1 MISDTIWAPA
11 IISYI
16 CVWLTQSLTWWCQRC
31 IVLCVIL
38 TILYFTGWLHRFLW
52 FMAEREATKILNGTT
67 VTSSTFHIDI
77 LRGKVWISNLIIH
90 APKQDTWQW
99 EAPVFARI
107 GKVYVEAN
115 LVSCLFSLW
124 FLWEEL
130 PLDIYTI
137 LVSDI
142 QVFIERKHNVYNF
155 LLLDPHV
162 VVPVPPQPTVTAS
175 EAEEDEDDLVF
186 VNPILDDGDGLAVP
200 IINAGNKA
208 SRNGSCDATTKDS
221 VSADINSVNSNDEE
235 EKAQHVVEHIV
246 HSVRR
251 AAVAGGDKNPVVTLL
266 DQYRHVLSNQ
276 LKNFTTEKD
285 NATKASTTAMMQEGV
300 NLIKNVTANIAE
312 KTVQAQQVIIPAR
325 RTLPGERP
333 VYGRVGRLLIQ
344 EMRIFVRENHRLNT
358 NESAS
363 SSVSSS
369 SKGDASK
376 NAASNDDNIND
387 PASPISAWHPPI
399 VIQHVSIR
407 ANEFCPPLTAK
418 EKMKSK
424 KVYDENVDN
433 YDPTL
438 MPALYQ
444 TMDAYVDIIWKRVLA
459 EVAKSNTGQFFQ
471 TAMGEVVNLFV
482 ESKEPI
488 QDDIA
493 S

>member
-1 MISDTIWAPA
+1 
-11 IISYI
+11 
-16 CVWLTQSLTWWCQRC
+16 
-31 IVLCVIL
+31 
-38 TILYFTGWLHRFLW
+38 
-52 FMAEREATKILNGTT
+52 MAEREATKILNGTT
-67 VTSSTFHIDI
+67 VTSSTFQIDI
-77 LRGKVWISNLIIH
+77 LRGRVWISNLVIH

-130 PLDIYTI
+130 PLDLYTI

-162 VVPVPPQPTVTAS
+162 VVPVPPQSTVATNQ
-175 EAEEDEDDLVF
+175 AEDDEDDMVF
-186 VNPILDDGDGLAVP
+186 VNPIINDGDRETSP
-200 IINAGNKA
+200 IGSTADRLSD
-208 SRNGSCDATTKDS
+208 SRYCDGSPKDF
-221 VSADINSVNSNDEE
+221 VSADLNATGSNDEE

-251 AAVAGGDKNPVVTLL
+251 ATVASGDKNPVATLL
-266 DQYRHVLSNQ
+266 DQYRHVLANQ
-276 LKNFTTEKD
+276 LKNFASDKD
-285 NATKASTTAMMQEGV
+285 NTTKASTTAMMQEGV
-300 NLIKNVTANIAE
+300 NLIKHVTANIAE

-325 RTLPGERP
+325 RKLPGERP

-344 EMRIFVRENHRLNT
+344 DMRIFVRENHRHCDD
-358 NESAS
+358 
-363 SSVSSS
+363 S
-369 SKGDASK
+369 SKSNQGNSSKSANRNDAK
-376 NAASNDDNIND
+376 INE
-387 PASPISAWHPPI
+387 ATSSIKAWHPPI
-399 VIQHVSIR
+399 AIQQVAIR

-418 EKMKSK
+418 ETMKSERE
-424 KVYDENVDN
+424 YNEHFDN
-433 YDPTL
+433 YDTTL

-444 TMDAYVDIIWKRVLA
+444 TMDAYVDVIWKRVLA

-471 TAMGEVVNLFV
+471 TAVGEVVNLFV

-488 QDDIA
+488 QDDLA

>member
-1 MISDTIWAPA
+1 MSSSAIWAPA
-11 IISYI
+11 IISYF
-16 CVWLTQSLTWWCQRC
+16 CVWLTQSLTWWSQRC
-31 IVLCVIL
+31 IFLCGIL
-38 TILYFTGWLHRFLW
+38 TVLYFTGWLHRFLW
-52 FMAEREATKILNGTT
+52 FMAEREANKILNGTT
-67 VTSSTFHIDI
+67 VTSSTFQIDI
-77 LRGKVWISNLIIH
+77 LRGKVWISNLVIH

-162 VVPVPPQPTVTAS
+162 VVPVPPQPTMIKNKVGD
-175 EAEEDEDDLVF
+175 DEDDLVF
-186 VNPILDDGDGLAVP
+186 VRPIVDDGAKE
-200 IINAGNKA
+200 INSVGNRSSL
-208 SRNGSCDATTKDS
+208 SRTCNTAAKDRAT
-221 VSADINSVNSNDEE
+221 ADINAINSIDEE
-235 EKAQHVVEHIV
+235 YKAQHVVEHIV
-246 HSVRR
+246 HSLRR
-251 AAVAGGDKNPVVTLL
+251 ATVAGGDKNPVATLL
-266 DQYRHVLSNQ
+266 DQYRHALTNQ

-285 NATKASTTAMMQEGV
+285 NATKAATTAMMQEGV
-300 NLIKNVTANIAE
+300 NLIKHVTANIAE

-325 RTLPGERP
+325 RTLPGEKP

-344 EMRIFVRENHRLNT
+344 DMRIFVRENHNLT
-358 NESAS
+358 PNEPS
-363 SSVSSS
+363 SNSTES
-369 SKGDASK
+369 SKKHQASK
-376 NAASNDDNIND
+376 SAASNDESIND

-399 VIQHVSIR
+399 VIQHVAIR

-418 EKMKSK
+418 EKMKASK
-424 KVYDENVDN
+424 EYNENVDN
-433 YDPTL
+433 YDAAL

-444 TMDAYVDIIWKRVLA
+444 TMDGYVDIIWKRVLA

-488 QDDIA
+488 QDGIT